1 MSDLFPERLEPLAGV
16 REPLSQPA
24 GRDSGSKSRRK
35 PVPPAPEEDAVP
47 DVENDDP
54 PHQVDR
60 MA

>member
-1 MSDLFPERLEPLAGV
+1 MSDLFPERLEPLGGV

-24 GRDSGSKSRRK
+24 GRDSGSKSRRR
-35 PVPPAPEEDAVP
+35 PLPPPADEAEVQDS
-47 DVENDDP
+47 ENDDP